1 MTVVAF
7 GLAIAVAL
15 AWLLRTARSSDPATD
30 RAVQLAWQL
39 AALSFLSPPEALV
52 GEDGSLAF
60 RAVVG
65 GLAALALIVRLA
77 ILGRSASIAVPPWL
91 GAYAVV
97 LALAAGFSSS
107 PDVAALR
114 GLRAVALF
122 VVFVQAALVL
132 DRSVLRRLLFEFS
145 CGLAVVVAVGPL
157 VAGGDAFHPLQA
169 PVIRWALQAP
179 IVGSGP
185 HIVAAIGFAL
195 VLATLW
201 RWLDGDRPVVWSRR
215 WLLVVALPGATGAFL
230 VLAAQKRAF
239 WLALLAI
246 AITWL
251 VVCHRR
257 WVVPALAV
265 VGVLAVSLLAVGPL
279 RDLWDRE
286 QSRPQ
291 VDNIASVRS
300 AIFEASLDRFAERPL
315 IGDGLGVGNRDL
327 LIDVGQPGR
336 TWASHSEVGAAL
348 AATGLAGLIVV
359 AWGHLVGWSG
369 ALAAWRERADP
380 LPLLVA
386 VGTLALV
393 PFWRV
398 LQEPLALG
406 LAYYTIVLPLHP
418 WRRIGRGEAVD
429 PGRPDEARR

>member
-1 MTVVAF
+1 VTVVAF
-7 GLAIAVAL
+7 ALAVAAAL
-15 AWLLRTARSSDPATD
+15 AWLVRTVRSSAAAPD

-39 AALSFLSPPEALV
+39 AVLSFLSAPEALV

-60 RAVVG
+60 RAVLG
-65 GLAALALIVRLA
+65 ALAALALGARLA
-77 ILGRSASIAVPPWL
+77 LLGRSASIAVPSWL
-91 GAYAVV
+91 GVYAIV
-97 LALAAGFSSS
+97 LTLAAGFSSS

-114 GLRAVALF
+114 GLRAIALF
-122 VVFVQAALVL
+122 VVFAQAAMAL
-132 DRSVLRRLLFEFS
+132 DRSVLRRLLFELS
-145 CGLAVVVAVGPL
+145 GGLAAVVALGPL
-157 VAGGDAFHPLQA
+157 VAGGDAFHPLRA

-201 RWLDGDRPVVWSRR
+201 RWLDEGRPAGWSQR
-215 WLLVVALPGATGAFL
+215 WWLVVALPGTTGVVL

-239 WLALLAI
+239 WLALLVVAM
-246 AITWL
+246 TWL
-251 VVCHRR
+251 VLYHRR
-257 WVVPALAV
+257 LLVPALAV
-265 VGVLAVSLLAVGPL
+265 IGVIAVSFLAIGPL

-291 VDNIASVRS
+291 VDNITSVRS

-336 TWASHSEVGAAL
+336 TWASHSEIGAAL
-348 AATGLAGLIVV
+348 AATGLAGLLIV
-359 AWGHLVGWSG
+359 AWGHLVGWSA
-369 ALAAWRERADP
+369 ALTAWRERADP
-380 LPLLVA
+380 LPILVT

-418 WRRIGRGEAVD
+418 GRRIGSGCPVD

>member
-7 GLAIAVAL
+7 AFAVVAAL
-15 AWLLRTARSSDPATD
+15 AWLLRTARSTDPVAD

-39 AALSFLSPPEALV
+39 AALSFLSAPEALV
-52 GEDGSLAF
+52 GEDGSLVF

-65 GLAALALIVRLA
+65 GSAALALVVRLA
-77 ILGRSASIAVPPWL
+77 LLGRSASIALPLWL
-91 GAYAVV
+91 GAYAIV

-107 PDVAALR
+107 PDIAALR

-122 VVFVQAALVL
+122 VVFVQAGVVL
-132 DRSVLRRLLFEFS
+132 DRSVLRRLLFELS
-145 CGLAVVVAVGPL
+145 CGLAVVVALGPL

-169 PVIRWALQAP
+169 PIIRWALQAP

-185 HIVAAIGFAL
+185 HVVAAIGFAL
-195 VLATLW
+195 ILATLW
-201 RWLDGDRPVVWSRR
+201 CWLDGDRPVVWSRR
-215 WLLVVALPGATGAFL
+215 WLLAVALPGATGVFL

-239 WLALLAI
+239 WSALLVVAVTWLAL
-246 AITWL
+246 
-251 VVCHRR
+251 CHRR
-257 WVVPALAV
+257 WLLPALAAI
-265 VGVLAVSLLAVGPL
+265 GVAAVALLAVGPA

-300 AIFEASLDRFAERPL
+300 AIFEASIDRFVERPL

-336 TWASHSEVGAAL
+336 TWASHSEIGAAL
-348 AATGLAGLIVV
+348 AATGLVGLIVV
-359 AWGHLVGWSG
+359 AWGHLVGWSA
-369 ALAAWRERADP
+369 ALAAWRNEADP
-380 LPLLVA
+380 LPLVVT

-406 LAYYTIVLPLHP
+406 LAYYAIVLPLHP
-418 WRRIGRGEAVD
+418 WRRVGPGEPVDAGRH
-429 PGRPDEARR
+429 DEARR